1 MTTLPRNKIKND
13 ILGLKIN
20 FSIIPYIDKTTGKN
34 CVRKSRGGKSLKNS
48 KRAQERRETQKI
60 KQLD

>member
-1 MTTLPRNKIKND
+1 MTTLPRNKIKNN

-34 CVRKSRGGKSLKNS
+34 CVHKSRGVKKFEEFSKGPGKKGNTKN
-48 KRAQERRETQKI
+48 
-60 KQLD
+60 